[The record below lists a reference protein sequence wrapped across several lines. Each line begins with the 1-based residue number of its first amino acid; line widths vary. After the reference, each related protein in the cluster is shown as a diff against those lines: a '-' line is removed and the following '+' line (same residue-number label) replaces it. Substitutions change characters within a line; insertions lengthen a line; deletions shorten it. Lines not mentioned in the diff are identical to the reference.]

1 MATFRKIWSP
11 NLLVGW
17 LTEHLMRLT
26 KHHGLGND
34 FVIALE
40 EVNGPLHG
48 DATLARSLCD
58 RRRGLGADGFI
69 IGSRPE
75 AGTTAPNGR
84 PIDVVMRLWNAD
96 GSRAEMS
103 GNGIRCLGQ
112 ALAMARDDHEATY
125 AVHTDGGFREL
136 VVHDDAA
143 HRLATVSVTMGLV
156 GDGPAIPKAVSERLA
171 GDRHAT
177 ADLGNPHI
185 VILVADLSSVDLVG
199 TGSWIESQF
208 DAGINVEFI
217 AVGSEADSLDL
228 LVWERGAG
236 VTEACGTGATAA
248 AMLAHQWGLV
258 GREVR
263 VVMPGGSA
271 EVIVASGPDE
281 EPVLIGPS
289 QHIATIEIPD
299 A

>member
-1 MATFRKIWSP
+1 MGKFPQIWWP
-11 NLLVGW
+11 NWHLGW
-17 LTEHLMRLT
+17 LTELIMRLT

-48 DATLARSLCD
+48 DATLARQLCD

-69 IGSRPE
+69 VGAKPASGI
-75 AGTTAPNGR
+75 TAPDGR
-84 PIDVVMRLWNAD
+84 PIDVVMHLWNAD

-125 AVHTDGGFREL
+125 AIATDGGYRAL

-156 GDGPAIPKAVSERLA
+156 GKGPTVPSAVADRLS
-171 GDRHAT
+171 GDRFAT

-185 VILVADLSSVDLVG
+185 VVLVRDLATVDLVG
-199 TGSWIESQF
+199 SGAWIESQF

-217 AVGSEADSLDL
+217 AVGAEADSLDL

-248 AMLAHQWGLV
+248 ATLAHEWGLV

-263 VVMPGGSA
+263 VNMPGGSA
-271 EVIVASGPDE
+271 EVIVATNSE
-281 EPVLIGPS
+281 SEPILIGPS

>member
-1 MATFRKIWSP
+1 
-11 NLLVGW
+11 
-17 LTEHLMRLT
+17 MRLT
-26 KHHGLGND
+26 KHHGLGNA

-40 EVNGPLHG
+40 EVTGPLHG
-48 DATLARSLCD
+48 DATLARALCD
-58 RRRGLGADGFI
+58 RRRGIGADGLI
-69 IGSRPE
+69 IGSHP
-75 AGTTAPNGR
+75 AVDATGLNGK
-84 PIDVVMRLWNAD
+84 PIDVVMHLWNAD

-125 AVHTDGGFREL
+125 VVVTDGGFRQL

-156 GDGPAIPKAVSERLA
+156 SEGPAVPSSVAERL
-171 GDRHAT
+171 GSDRHAT

-185 VILVADLSSVDLVG
+185 VVLVSDLSSVDLVG
-199 TGSWIESQF
+199 TGAWIESQF

-217 AVGSEADSLDL
+217 ATGTEPDSLDL

-236 VTEACGTGATAA
+236 VTEACGTGAVAA
-248 AMLAHQWGLV
+248 ATLAHQWGLV

-263 VVMPGGSA
+263 VVMPGGST
-271 EVIVASGPDE
+271 EVIVAPSPDG
-281 EPVLIGPS
+281 EPILIGPS
-289 QHIATIEIPD
+289 QHIATIELPD

>member
-1 MATFRKIWSP
+1 
-11 NLLVGW
+11 
-17 LTEHLMRLT
+17 MRLL

-34 FVIALE
+34 FLIALE
-40 EVNGPLHG
+40 EVDGPLHG
-48 DATLARSLCD
+48 DATLARAVCD

-69 IGSRPE
+69 IGARPE
-75 AGTTAPNGR
+75 TGAVSEDGR
-84 PIDVVMRLWNAD
+84 PIDLVMHLWNAD

-103 GNGIRCLGQ
+103 GNGFRCLGQ
-112 ALAMARDDHEATY
+112 ALALARDDHEANY
-125 AVHTDGGFREL
+125 RIATDGGIRDL
-136 VVHDDAA
+136 VVHDDAD
-143 HRLATVSVTMGLV
+143 HRFASVRVTMGLLS
-156 GDGPAIPKAVSERLA
+156 DGPTIPASVAERLA
-171 GDRHAT
+171 AHRIAT

-185 VILVADLSSVDLVG
+185 VVLVDDLATVDLVG
-199 TGSWIESQF
+199 TGSWVESQF

-217 AVGSEADSLDL
+217 AIGDEPDTLDL

-248 AMLAHQWGLV
+248 AVLAHRWGLV

-263 VVMPGGSA
+263 VDMPGGSA
-271 EVIVASGPDE
+271 DVVVPDDAAG

-289 QHIATIEIPD
+289 QHVATIEFAD

>member
-1 MATFRKIWSP
+1 MWSP
-11 NLLVGW
+11 KSPPGW
-17 LTEHLMRLT
+17 LTDPIMRLL

-34 FVIALE
+34 FLIALE
-40 EVNGPLHG
+40 EVDGPLHG
-48 DATLARSLCD
+48 DATLARAVCD

-69 IGSRPE
+69 IGARPE
-75 AGTTAPNGR
+75 TGAVSEDGR
-84 PIDVVMRLWNAD
+84 PIDLVMHLWNAD

-112 ALAMARDDHEATY
+112 ALALARDDHEANY
-125 AVHTDGGFREL
+125 RIATDGGIRDL
-136 VVHDDAA
+136 VVHDDAD
-143 HRLATVSVTMGLV
+143 HRFASVRVTMGRIS
-156 GDGPAIPKAVSERLA
+156 DGPTIPASVAERLA
-171 GDRHAT
+171 AHRIAT

-185 VILVADLSSVDLVG
+185 VVLVDDLATVDLVG
-199 TGSWIESQF
+199 TGSWVESQF

-217 AVGSEADSLDL
+217 AIGEAPGTLDL

-248 AMLAHQWGLV
+248 AVLAHRWGLV

-263 VVMPGGSA
+263 VDMPGGSA
-271 EVIVASGPDE
+271 DVLVPDDAAG

-289 QHIATIEIPD
+289 QHVATIEFAD

>member
-1 MATFRKIWSP
+1 MWSP
-11 NLLVGW
+11 ESPTGW
-17 LTEHLMRLT
+17 LTDPTMRLL

-34 FVIALE
+34 FLIALE

-48 DATLARSLCD
+48 DATLARAVCD

-69 IGSRPE
+69 IGARPD
-75 AGTTAPNGR
+75 AHSGGDR
-84 PIDVVMRLWNAD
+84 PIDVVMHLWNAD

-125 AVHTDGGFREL
+125 RVATDAGVREL
-136 VVHDDAA
+136 VVHDDAG
-143 HRLATVSVTMGLV
+143 HRFATVSVTMGVLA
-156 GDGPAIPKAVSERLA
+156 DGPVVPTSVVERLGA
-171 GDRHAT
+171 DRLAT

-185 VILVADLSSVDLVG
+185 VVLVPDLSTVDLVG
-199 TGSWIESQF
+199 TGSWVESQF

-217 AVGSEADSLDL
+217 ALGAEPDTLDL

-248 AMLAHQWGLV
+248 ATLAHRWGLV

-263 VVMPGGSA
+263 VSMPGGSA
-271 EVIVASGPDE
+271 EVIVSAAPDGE
-281 EPVLIGPS
+281 SILIGPS
-289 QHIATIEIPD
+289 QHVATIEFAD

>member
-1 MATFRKIWSP
+1 
-11 NLLVGW
+11 
-17 LTEHLMRLT
+17 MRLT

-40 EVNGPLHG
+40 EINGPLHG
-48 DATLARSLCD
+48 DATLARALCD
-58 RRRGLGADGFI
+58 RRRGIGADGLI
-69 IGSRPE
+69 IGSRP
-75 AGTTAPNGR
+75 AVDATGPNGKS
-84 PIDVVMRLWNAD
+84 IDVVMHLWNAD

-125 AVHTDGGFREL
+125 AVVTDGGFREL

-156 GDGPAIPKAVSERLA
+156 GEGPAVPRSVSERLG

-185 VILVADLSSVDLVG
+185 VVLVADLSSVDLVG
-199 TGSWIESQF
+199 TGAWIESQF

-217 AVGSEADSLDL
+217 ATGTEPDSLDL

-236 VTEACGTGATAA
+236 VTEACGTGAVAA
-248 AMLAHQWGLV
+248 ATLAHQWGLV

-271 EVIVASGPDE
+271 EVIVAANPDA
-281 EPVLIGPS
+281 EPILIGPS
-289 QHIATIEIPD
+289 QHIATVELPD

>member
-1 MATFRKIWSP
+1 
-11 NLLVGW
+11 
-17 LTEHLMRLT
+17 MRLT

-69 IGSRPE
+69 IGSHP
-75 AGTTAPNGR
+75 ATGALAPNGR
-84 PIDVVMRLWNAD
+84 AIDVVMHLWNAD

-112 ALAMARDDHEATY
+112 ALAMARDDREATY
-125 AVHTDGGFREL
+125 AVSTDGGCREL

-143 HRLATVSVTMGLV
+143 HRFATVSVTMGLV
-156 GDGPAIPKAVSERLA
+156 ADGPVVPPAVAERLA

-185 VILVADLSSVDLVG
+185 VILVPDLSAVDLVG
-199 TGSWIESQF
+199 SGSWIEAQF

-217 AVGSEADSLDL
+217 SIGTEPDSIDL

-236 VTEACGTGATAA
+236 ATEACGTGATAA
-248 AMLAHQWGLV
+248 ATLAHQWGLV

-271 EVIVASGPDE
+271 EVIVAQSPLDE
-281 EPVLIGPS
+281 PILIGPA
-289 QHIATIEIPD
+289 QHIATVEIPD

>member
-1 MATFRKIWSP
+1 
-11 NLLVGW
+11 
-17 LTEHLMRLT
+17 MRLT

-48 DATLARSLCD
+48 DAALARALCD
-58 RRRGLGADGFI
+58 RRRGIGADGLI
-69 IGSRPE
+69 IGSRPSVD
-75 AGTTAPNGR
+75 ATGPNGK
-84 PIDVVMRLWNAD
+84 PIDVVMHLWNAD

-125 AVHTDGGFREL
+125 AVVTDGGFREL

-156 GDGPAIPKAVSERLA
+156 ADGPVVPRSVSERLA

-185 VILVADLSSVDLVG
+185 VVLVADLASVDLVG
-199 TGSWIESQF
+199 TGAWIESQF

-217 AVGSEADSLDL
+217 ATGTEPDSLDL

-248 AMLAHQWGLV
+248 ATLAHQWGLV

-271 EVIVASGPDE
+271 EVIVAASPDA
-281 EPVLIGPS
+281 EPILIGPS
-289 QHIATIEIPD
+289 QHIATIELPD

>member
-1 MATFRKIWSP
+1 
-11 NLLVGW
+11 
-17 LTEHLMRLT
+17 MRLT

-48 DATLARSLCD
+48 DATLARAVCD
-58 RRRGLGADGFI
+58 RRRGIGADGFI
-69 IGSRPE
+69 IGSRP
-75 AGTTAPNGR
+75 APNATATDGR
-84 PIDVVMRLWNAD
+84 PIDVVMQLWNAD

-112 ALAMARDDHEATY
+112 ALAMARDDHQATY
-125 AVHTDGGFREL
+125 VVSTDGGMREL

-143 HRLATVSVTMGLV
+143 HRLANVSVTMGLV
-156 GDGPAIPKAVSERLA
+156 ADGPAIPRAVSERLA

-185 VILVADLSSVDLVG
+185 VVLVADLSSIDLVG
-199 TGSWIESQF
+199 TGSWIESNF

-217 AVGSEADSLDL
+217 ALGSEPDSIDL

-248 AMLAHQWGLV
+248 ATLAHQWGLV
-258 GREVR
+258 GSEVR

-271 EVIVASGPDE
+271 EVIVAATPE
-281 EPVLIGPS
+281 AEPILIGPS
-289 QHIATIEIPD
+289 QHIATIELPD

>member
-1 MATFRKIWSP
+1 
-11 NLLVGW
+11 
-17 LTEHLMRLT
+17 MRLT

-48 DATLARSLCD
+48 DATLARALCD
-58 RRRGLGADGFI
+58 RRRGIGADGLI
-69 IGSRPE
+69 IGSHP
-75 AGTTAPNGR
+75 AVDATGLNGK
-84 PIDVVMRLWNAD
+84 PIDVVMHLWNAD

-125 AVHTDGGFREL
+125 VVVTDGGFRQL

-156 GDGPAIPKAVSERLA
+156 SEGPAVPSSVAERL
-171 GDRHAT
+171 GSDRHAT

-185 VILVADLSSVDLVG
+185 VVLVSDLSSVDLVG
-199 TGSWIESQF
+199 TGAWIESQF

-217 AVGSEADSLDL
+217 ATGTEPDSLDL

-236 VTEACGTGATAA
+236 VTEACGTGAVAA
-248 AMLAHQWGLV
+248 ATLAHQWGLV

-263 VVMPGGSA
+263 VVMPGGST
-271 EVIVASGPDE
+271 EVIVAPSPDG
-281 EPVLIGPS
+281 EPILIGPS
-289 QHIATIEIPD
+289 QHIATIELPD

>member
-1 MATFRKIWSP
+1 
-11 NLLVGW
+11 
-17 LTEHLMRLT
+17 MRLT

-48 DATLARSLCD
+48 DATLASSLCD
-58 RRRGLGADGFI
+58 RRRGIGADGLI
-69 IGSRPE
+69 IGSRP
-75 AGTTAPNGR
+75 AADATGPDGR
-84 PIDVVMRLWNAD
+84 SIDVVMHLWNAD

-125 AVHTDGGFREL
+125 AVATDGGFREL
-136 VVHDDAA
+136 VVHDDATQ
-143 HRLATVSVTMGLV
+143 RLASVSVTMGLV
-156 GDGPAIPKAVSERLA
+156 GECPEVPRSVAERLG

-185 VILVADLSSVDLVG
+185 VVLVADLASVDLVG
-199 TGSWIESQF
+199 TGAWIESQF

-217 AVGSEADSLDL
+217 ATGTEPDSLDL

-248 AMLAHQWGLV
+248 ATLAHQWGLV

-271 EVIVASGPDE
+271 EVIVATSPDG
-281 EPVLIGPS
+281 EPILIGPS
-289 QHIATIEIPD
+289 QHIATIELPD

>member
-1 MATFRKIWSP
+1 
-11 NLLVGW
+11 
-17 LTEHLMRLT
+17 MRLS

-40 EVNGPLHG
+40 EVNGPVQG
-48 DATLARSLCD
+48 DGALARALCD
-58 RRRGLGADGFI
+58 RRRGIGADGFI
-69 IGSRPE
+69 LGSLPS
-75 AGTTAPNGR
+75 AGSLSSDGR

-96 GSRAEMS
+96 GSPAEMS

-125 AVHTDGGFREL
+125 VVATDGGVHEL
-136 VVHDDAA
+136 IVHDDAV
-143 HRLATVSVTMGLV
+143 HRLATVSVTMGVV
-156 GDGPAIPKAVSERLA
+156 GNGPVIPPQVSERLGA
-171 GDRHAT
+171 DQHAT
-177 ADLGNPHI
+177 ADLGNPH
-185 VILVADLSSVDLVG
+185 LVVLVRDLSSVDLVG
-199 TGSWIESQF
+199 GGSWIESQF

-217 AVGSEADSLDL
+217 ALGSEPDSLDL

-236 VTEACGTGATAA
+236 ATQACGTGAVAA
-248 AMLAHQWGLV
+248 ATLAHQWGLV

-271 EVIVASGPDE
+271 EVIVGSSADE

-289 QHIATIEIPD
+289 QHIATIELPD

>member
-1 MATFRKIWSP
+1 
-11 NLLVGW
+11 
-17 LTEHLMRLT
+17 MRLT

-48 DATLARSLCD
+48 DATLARALCD
-58 RRRGLGADGFI
+58 RRRGIGADGFI
-69 IGSRPE
+69 VGSRPS
-75 AGTTAPNGR
+75 GDVTGPGGR
-84 PIDVVMRLWNAD
+84 PIDVVMHLWNAD

-125 AVHTDGGFREL
+125 AVFTDGGFREL

-156 GDGPAIPKAVSERLA
+156 GEGPAVPPSVSERL
-171 GDRHAT
+171 GSDRHAT
-177 ADLGNPHI
+177 ADLGNPH
-185 VILVADLSSVDLVG
+185 LVVLVSDLSSVDLVG
-199 TGSWIESQF
+199 TGAWIESQF

-217 AVGSEADSLDL
+217 ATGTESDSLDL

-248 AMLAHQWGLV
+248 ATLAHQWGLV

-271 EVIVASGPDE
+271 EVIVAPSPDA
-281 EPVLIGPS
+281 EPILIGPS
-289 QHIATIEIPD
+289 QHIATLELPD

>member
-1 MATFRKIWSP
+1 
-11 NLLVGW
+11 
-17 LTEHLMRLT
+17 MRLT

-40 EVNGPLHG
+40 EVNGPLRG
-48 DATLARSLCD
+48 DATMARSMCD

-69 IGSRPE
+69 IGARPT
-75 AGTTAPNGR
+75 AGMVSPHGR
-84 PIDVVMRLWNAD
+84 GIDVVMHLWNAD

-112 ALAMARDDHEATY
+112 ALALARDDHETTY
-125 AVHTDGGFREL
+125 GVSTDGGYREL

-143 HRLATVSVTMGLV
+143 HRVATVSVTMGLV
-156 GDGPAIPKAVSERLA
+156 ADGPPLPVVVAQRLSEN
-171 GDRHAT
+171 RHAT
-177 ADLGNPHI
+177 VDLGNPH
-185 VILVADLSSVDLVG
+185 LVVLVPDLATVDLVG
-199 TGSWIESQF
+199 SGAWIESQF

-217 AVGSEADSLDL
+217 ALGSDPDSLDL

-248 AMLAHQWGLV
+248 ATLANRWGLV

-263 VVMPGGSA
+263 VNMPGGSA
-271 EVIVASGPDE
+271 EVIVAATADS

>member
-1 MATFRKIWSP
+1 
-11 NLLVGW
+11 
-17 LTEHLMRLT
+17 MRLT

-40 EVNGPLHG
+40 EVNGPLRG
-48 DATLARSLCD
+48 DATLARALCD
-58 RRRGLGADGFI
+58 RRRGIGADGFI
-69 IGSRPE
+69 IGSRPS
-75 AGTTAPNGR
+75 GDVTGPGGR
-84 PIDVVMRLWNAD
+84 PIDVVMHLWNAD

-125 AVHTDGGFREL
+125 AVFTDGGFREL
-136 VVHDDAA
+136 VVHDDAN

-156 GDGPAIPKAVSERLA
+156 GEGPAVPPSVLERLG

-177 ADLGNPHI
+177 ADLGNPH
-185 VILVADLSSVDLVG
+185 LVVLVSDLSSVDLVG
-199 TGSWIESQF
+199 TGAWIESQF

-217 AVGSEADSLDL
+217 ATGTEPDSLDL

-248 AMLAHQWGLV
+248 ATLAHQWGLV

-271 EVIVASGPDE
+271 EVIVAPSPDA
-281 EPVLIGPS
+281 EPILIGPS
-289 QHIATIEIPD
+289 QHIATLELPD

>member
-1 MATFRKIWSP
+1 
-11 NLLVGW
+11 
-17 LTEHLMRLT
+17 MRLT

-34 FVIALE
+34 FVVALE

-48 DATLARSLCD
+48 DATLARALCD
-58 RRRGLGADGFI
+58 RRRGIGADGLI
-69 IGSRPE
+69 IGSSPA
-75 AGTTAPNGR
+75 AGATGPDGR
-84 PIDVVMRLWNAD
+84 PIDVVMHLWNAD

-125 AVHTDGGFREL
+125 AVVTDGGFREL

-156 GDGPAIPKAVSERLA
+156 GEGPAVPRSVSERLG

-177 ADLGNPHI
+177 ADLGNPHL
-185 VILVADLSSVDLVG
+185 VVLVADLSSVDLVG
-199 TGSWIESQF
+199 TGAWIESQF

-217 AVGSEADSLDL
+217 ATGTEPDSLDL

-236 VTEACGTGATAA
+236 VTEACGTGAVAA
-248 AMLAHQWGLV
+248 ATLAYQWGLV

-263 VVMPGGSA
+263 VVMPGGST
-271 EVIVASGPDE
+271 EVIVAASPDA
-281 EPVLIGPS
+281 EPILIGPS
-289 QHIATIEIPD
+289 QHIATIELPD

>member
-1 MATFRKIWSP
+1 
-11 NLLVGW
+11 
-17 LTEHLMRLT
+17 MRLS

-48 DATLARSLCD
+48 DASLARSLCD
-58 RRRGLGADGFI
+58 RRRGVGADGFI
-69 IGSRPE
+69 IGERPRG
-75 AGTTAPNGR
+75 AAAPDGR
-84 PIDVVMRLWNAD
+84 PIDVVMHLWNAD

-112 ALAMARDDHEATY
+112 ALAMARDDHQATY
-125 AVHTDGGFREL
+125 AVSTDGGYREL

-143 HRLATVSVTMGLV
+143 HRLASVSVTMGPV
-156 GDGPAIPKAVSERLA
+156 ADGPAIPDAVTQRL
-171 GDRHAT
+171 GDARHET
-177 ADLGNPHI
+177 ADLGNPHL
-185 VILVADLSSVDLVG
+185 VVLVADLRSVDLVG
-199 TGSWIESQF
+199 TGSWIEAQF

-217 AVGSEADSLDL
+217 AVGAESDSLDL

-248 AMLAHQWGLV
+248 ATLAHRWGLV
-258 GREVR
+258 GREVK
-263 VVMPGGSA
+263 VNMPGGSA
-271 EVIVASGPDE
+271 EVIVAASAEG

-289 QHIATIEIPD
+289 QHIATIELPD